1 MIVTGKMFGDSLS
14 DAAAMLTG
22 SIGMLPSASLNASGQ
37 GLYEAVPGSAP
48 DIAGRDIADPLAAI
62 LCAAMLLRH
71 SGSQPAAADRVEEAG
86 GRVLAEGLRT
96 ADIMEAGATQVGT
109 EAMSDAV
116 ARDIARLAS

>member
-1 MIVTGKMFGDSLS
+1 VIVTGKMFGDSLS

-71 SGSQPAAADRVEEAG
+71 SGRQPAAADRVEEAG

>member
-1 MIVTGKMFGDSLS
+1 VIVTGKMFGESLS
-14 DAAAMLTG
+14 DTAAMLTG

>member
-1 MIVTGKMFGDSLS
+1 
-14 DAAAMLTG
+14 
-22 SIGMLPSASLNASGQ
+22 
-37 GLYEAVPGSAP
+37 
-48 DIAGRDIADPLAAI
+48 
-62 LCAAMLLRH
+62 MLLRH
-71 SGSQPAAADRVEEAG
+71 SGRQPAAADRVEEAG